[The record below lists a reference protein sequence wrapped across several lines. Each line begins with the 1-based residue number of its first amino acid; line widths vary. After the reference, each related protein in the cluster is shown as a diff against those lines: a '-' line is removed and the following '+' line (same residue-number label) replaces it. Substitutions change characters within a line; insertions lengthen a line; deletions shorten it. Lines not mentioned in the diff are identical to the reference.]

1 MTSCTA
7 GRCIIYNEDGTKY
20 QPPKPVTP
28 PKPATAY
35 TPPKPQPKPQMSL
48 FELMENNSTEE
59 KPSEN
64 AQDVSQ
70 KTEQPDIPDPDDDE
84 LCNDAE
90 TDEEPSEEELQE
102 DAETEDV
109 LPLPAMPEKA
119 KAVQM
124 QGSPFYQRYMQVQNK
139 YPEHIV
145 LFSRGDFYEALGKG
159 AQILSENLALTLTGR
174 DCGLWER
181 VPMTG
186 VPYHAIDNYIGKALE
201 NGLKII
207 LADSSD
213 SVKEYPQQPVEPP
226 AVPEPPKAGEPPM
239 QDDPPADDGKH
250 WIDEK
255 TYVDDDGEVHTVEED
270 DAPDFDVSAYDAE
283 ALAILDGIFGNLL
296 ELR

>member
-1 MTSCTA
+1 
-7 GRCIIYNEDGTKY
+7 
-20 QPPKPVTP
+20 
-28 PKPATAY
+28 
-35 TPPKPQPKPQMSL
+35 
-48 FELMENNSTEE
+48 
-59 KPSEN
+59 
-64 AQDVSQ
+64 
-70 KTEQPDIPDPDDDE
+70 
-84 LCNDAE
+84 
-90 TDEEPSEEELQE
+90 
-102 DAETEDV
+102 
-109 LPLPAMPEKA
+109 
-119 KAVQM
+119 
-124 QGSPFYQRYMQVQNK
+124 
-139 YPEHIV
+139 
-145 LFSRGDFYEALGKG
+145 
-159 AQILSENLALTLTGR
+159 
-174 DCGLWER
+174 
-181 VPMTG
+181 MTG

-283 ALAILDGIFGNLL
+283 ALAILDGIFSNLI